1 MPFKK
6 GQSGNP
12 GGRPKALVNVLE
24 MARKRTAANIANLAY
39 WADQREDGSVA
50 VRANIALHEIA
61 WGKPAQS
68 MDLKGSVDVPLG
80 ALLQK
85 IRRDAPKP

>member
-1 MPFKK
+1 MPFKR

-12 GGRPKALVNVLE
+12 GGRPKAAADVVQL
-24 MARKRTAANIANLAY
+24 ARKRTSQNLKQLAY

-50 VRANIALHEIA
+50 MRAAIALHEIA

-68 MDLKGSVDVPLG
+68 MDFKGSVDVPLG